1 VPKNIEGSLIATPYK
16 FGVVVSRFNE
26 FITKRL
32 LDGALDCLR
41 RHGAA
46 ENAIDI
52 VHCPGAFEIPQLA
65 QELASSG
72 AYDAVITL
80 GCIIKGETPHFEYIA
95 SAVSAGIGRVALQ
108 TSVPVIFGVLTV
120 DSLEQAIDRAGAKS
134 GNKGWD
140 AALAAVE
147 LADLNG
153 QLKGKHKKAK

>member
-1 VPKNIEGSLIATPYK
+1 VPKNIEGRLIATPYK

-32 LDGALDCLR
+32 LDGSLDCLR
-41 RHGAA
+41 RHGAS

-80 GCIIKGETPHFEYIA
+80 GCVIKGETPHFEYIA
-95 SAVSAGIGRVALQ
+95 SAVSSGVSRVALQ
-108 TSVPVIFGVLTV
+108 TTVPVIFGVLTV

-140 AALAAVE
+140 AALAAIE

-153 QLKGKHKKAK
+153 QLKAKNKKAK